1 MSPAIRVGLLDDHAV
16 VRSGYRRLIELE
28 PDLVVHA
35 EYASAEEAYA
45 DLTRGAV
52 CPLQILV
59 VDISL
64 PGMSGLELLRR
75 LSRRLPELRTL
86 VFSMHESPATVRS
99 CLGAGARGF
108 ITKNSAPEAMVEAL
122 RRVAGGEVIL
132 SDDIADLGSAPRLQ
146 AQLSTREFDILQRL
160 VVGQSLEQIAA
171 TLHLSGKTVANYQSE
186 LRRKLGAGSA
196 IELMHHAR
204 RMGLTSSF
212 LDPFG

>member
-1 MSPAIRVGLLDDHAV
+1 MSSAIRVGLLDDHAV

-28 PDLVVHA
+28 PDLVVHG
-35 EYASAEEAYA
+35 EYASAEAAYA
-45 DLTRGAV
+45 DLTRDDV
-52 CPLQILV
+52 CPVELLV

-64 PGMSGLELLRR
+64 PGMSGLELVRR
-75 LSRRLPELRTL
+75 LTRRLPGLRTL

-99 CLGAGARGF
+99 CLSAGARGF

-122 RRVAGGEVIL
+122 RRVAGGELIV
-132 SDDIADLGSAPRLQ
+132 SDDIADLGVAPRLQ
-146 AQLSTREFDILQRL
+146 AELSTREFDILQRL

-186 LRRKLGAGSA
+186 LRRKLGAASA

-212 LDPFG
+212 LGPFD

>member
-1 MSPAIRVGLLDDHAV
+1 MSAAIRVGLLDDHAV

-28 PDLVVHA
+28 ADLVVHA
-35 EYASAEEAYA
+35 EYASAEDAYT

-52 CPLQILV
+52 CPLQLLV
-59 VDISL
+59 IDLSL

-86 VFSMHESPATVRS
+86 VFSMHESPATVSS
-99 CLGAGARGF
+99 CLSAGARGF
-108 ITKNSAPEAMVEAL
+108 ITKNAAPEAMVEAL

-132 SDDIADLGSAPRLQ
+132 SDDIADLGIAPQLQ
-146 AQLSTREFDILQRL
+146 AALSAREFDILQRL

-196 IELMHHAR
+196 IELMHRAR
-204 RMGLTSSF
+204 RMGLTSA
-212 LDPFG
+212 LPDPFG

>member
-1 MSPAIRVGLLDDHAV
+1 MTAPIRVGLLDDHAV

-28 PDLVVHA
+28 SDLVVHA
-35 EYASAEEAYA
+35 EYASAEAAYA
-45 DLTRGAV
+45 ALTRHEA
-52 CPLQILV
+52 CPLDLLV
-59 VDISL
+59 IDLSL

-75 LSRRLPELRTL
+75 LSRRLPGLYTL

-108 ITKNSAPEAMVEAL
+108 ITKNSPPEAMVEAL

-132 SDDIADLGSAPRLQ
+132 SDDIADLGTAPRLQ
-146 AQLSTREFDILQRL
+146 AALSAREFDILQRL
-160 VVGQSLEQIAA
+160 VVGQSLDQIAA

-186 LRRKLGAGSA
+186 LRRKLGAASA

-212 LDPFG
+212 MDPFA